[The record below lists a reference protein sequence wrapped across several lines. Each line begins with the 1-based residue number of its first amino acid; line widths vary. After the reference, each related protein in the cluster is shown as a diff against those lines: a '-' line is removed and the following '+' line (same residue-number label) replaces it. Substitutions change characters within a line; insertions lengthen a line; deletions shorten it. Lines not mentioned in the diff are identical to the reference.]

1 MNPLVSVLNSLQET
15 RSNDAVKSY
24 EGSNFSCTKTKICN
38 INL

>member
-24 EGSNFSCTKTKICN
+24 EGNFSCTKTKICN